1 MALNFQ
7 TNRGWTAGKITPD
20 AGLVTQVVAPP
31 VSERMETGS
40 GFQGVTNPN
49 GTPAPANS
57 PAFLQDA
64 INKLLEV
71 QKTGGTSGLEELLRK
86 ILGGVQQQGGFDPQ
100 IGQGYNAFQQA
111 QAGFIKQQQEG
122 LRASQMLQDKLL
134 WNTTTAADAKDYDIS
149 GNLTQTGQR
158 RQQMRSLMNKG
169 LGAYGSVASAPVPG
183 YASAPLP
190 GWG

>member
-20 AGLVTQVVAPP
+20 ADLVTQVVAPP
-31 VSERMETGS
+31 VTPGQTSS
-40 GFQGVTNPN
+40 
-49 GTPAPANS
+49 GTPAPGNS
-57 PAFLQDA
+57 PSFLQDA

-71 QKTGGTSGLEELLRK
+71 QKTGGTGGLEELLRK
-86 ILGGVQQQGGFDPQ
+86 ILGGGQQQGGFDPQ

-111 QAGFIKQQQEG
+111 QAGYIKQQREG
-122 LRASQMLQDKLL
+122 LLASQRLQDKLL
-134 WNTTTAADAKDYDIS
+134 WDTTTAADAQDYDIS

-158 RQQMRSLMNKG
+158 RQQMRSMMNKG
-169 LGAYGSVASAPVPG
+169 LGAYGSVAAAPVPG
-183 YASAPLP
+183 YSSAPLP